1 MAEKREIN
9 LENELE
15 CILQWKRDS
24 VMSPTP
30 ARGMTPDDALFLFS
44 VGLLCGVKNEKE
56 KEKAAVA
63 TGDSPLCIDEGA
75 LRQAEFEMKRDAAKA
90 AERRRP
96 KDWENGQTCPEM
108 PNRSV
113 GGTENARIRPCD
125 EALKDP
131 GIGGHL

>member
-1 MAEKREIN
+1 MSEKREIN

-30 ARGMTPDDALFLFS
+30 ARGMNPDDALFLFS
-44 VGLLCGVKNEKE
+44 IGLLCGIKKE
-56 KEKAAVA
+56 KEKAVVA
-63 TGDSPLCIDEGA
+63 AGDSPICIDENA

-96 KDWENGQTCPEM
+96 KDWENGQACPEM
-108 PNRSV
+108 PNSPI
-113 GGTENARIRPCD
+113 GTEKTRLRPCD